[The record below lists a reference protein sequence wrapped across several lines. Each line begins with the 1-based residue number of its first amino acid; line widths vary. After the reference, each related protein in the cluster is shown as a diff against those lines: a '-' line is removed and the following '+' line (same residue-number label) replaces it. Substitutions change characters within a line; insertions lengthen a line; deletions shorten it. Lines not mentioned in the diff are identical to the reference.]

1 MEPKCTAERYSL
13 RTMCNAERRL
23 QPPQRM
29 VQVQRGSAWTG
40 REVQGGSEMGR
51 RSRNLTRDTAIVAV
65 MIAAVGCTH
74 AAPSGTGEAPAY
86 RQRDTPSSALTP
98 TEPGLAK
105 PVPSGRG
112 SVEPAPS
119 GRGTVEPPVPGSTGP
134 GGQGDP
140 SGGSSPSYG
149 GDPINPVTPPPV
161 DHSAPP
167 ADGGGLDPSGGTDGG
182 NGHDP
187 GGSEP
192 GNDEEPTGETCPP
205 PEDSLSPS
213 PGPAGSATPSS
224 SPDTGP
230 PPHETCPHPSST

>member
-1 MEPKCTAERYSL
+1 MGYGIRY
-13 RTMCNAERRL
+13 
-23 QPPQRM
+23 
-29 VQVQRGSAWTG
+29 
-40 REVQGGSEMGR
+40 
-51 RSRNLTRDTAIVAV
+51 LTCGTAIVAA

-86 RQRDTPSSALTP
+86 RQRDTSSNASTP

-105 PVPSGRG
+105 PAPSVRG
-112 SVEPAPS
+112 PVEPAPS
-119 GRGTVEPPVPGSTGP
+119 GRASVEPSVPGSTGP

-140 SGGSSPSYG
+140 SGDSPSYG

-182 NGHDP
+182 NGHEP
-187 GGSEP
+187 TEPAP
-192 GNDEEPTGETCPP
+192 GNDEAPTGETCPG
-205 PEDSLSPS
+205 PEEPLPPS
-213 PGPAGSATPSS
+213 PGPAGSTTPSFP
-224 SPDTGP
+224 PDTSP